1 MLDERDLFA
10 LSNLIDEKITASEA
24 RMTAHMSKEIA
35 SSEERMTRRIADS
48 EERMT
53 RRIADSEE
61 RMTRRIADSENRTF
75 HKVSVMMESYFEPK
89 FNLLAENQ
97 QMILD
102 TMVPKQ
108 RIEEIEDEL
117 AILRSVVRLHSE
129 QIAELKKA

>member
-1 MLDERDLFA
+1 MLDERDLLA

-35 SSEERMTRRIADS
+35 SS

>member
-35 SSEERMTRRIADS
+35 SS

>member
-1 MLDERDLFA
+1 MLDERDLLA

-24 RMTAHMSKEIA
+24 RMTAHMSKEIP
-35 SSEERMTRRIADS
+35 SS

>member
-35 SSEERMTRRIADS
+35 S
-48 EERMT
+48 
-53 RRIADSEE
+53 SEE